1 MVFHDCRVHV
11 EIIYLVCVTL
21 KSSEI
26 VTSQLLENN
35 EGGSGMLLSPKQFH
49 VLLQVPLEGRTYN
62 INCKQTHNTVNNLHV
77 LIWIQPTH
85 K

>member
-1 MVFHDCRVHV
+1 MVFHHRRNLFHV
-11 EIIYLVCVTL
+11 EIIYLVCATS

-26 VTSQLLENN
+26 VTSQLLENK
-35 EGGSGMLLSPKQFH
+35 EGGMLLCPKQFL

-77 LIWIQPTH
+77 LI
-85 K
+85 